1 MIPRTTAPTKLQLLQ
16 AQREED
22 SAQAKQEFLTALGRS
37 SSLHQSSDTQPAAWG
52 LRTTLV
58 VLRSPTIPPTVYKLR
73 RLAQLGHE
81 PDKTVNQRLSLRN
94 RCWFSCL
101 DPEFFLQV

>member
-58 VLRSPTIPPTVYKLR
+58 VLRSPALPPKVY
-73 RLAQLGHE
+73 RLFSLAELGHE

-94 RCWFSCL
+94 RCWMRSLVAKVF
-101 DPEFFLQV
+101 EQI